1 MTERGVWLL
10 IERNNATGVSPFLRF
25 TSAGRSRR
33 LLPENRGSVSIYTSK
48 QRRLFLFSF
57 YAPIGDPLSC
67 LFYLSWLPHLLPPSP
82 LEIPLI
88 FLSVRFLSRW
98 VRASIPSFMSRSLV
112 NKKIKAAY
120 LLASQF
126 HGGLM

>member
-1 MTERGVWLL
+1 M
-10 IERNNATGVSPFLRF
+10 
-25 TSAGRSRR
+25 
-33 LLPENRGSVSIYTSK
+33 LP
-48 QRRLFLFSF
+48 L
-57 YAPIGDPLSC
+57 AGDPLSR

-98 VRASIPSFMSRSLV
+98 VRASIPGFMSRSLV

-126 HGGLM
+126 HDGLM